1 MVKPVPEG
9 YHAVTPYLIVSDA
22 GKAIEFYKRGL
33 GAQEIMRMPGPG
45 GRIMHAEVKIGDSI
59 VMLGEEPPDKPT
71 LRAPQAA
78 GLQTASLYLYVPNVD
93 TAFKR
98 ALDAG
103 AKAVQPV
110 TDMFWGD
117 RIAQI
122 ADPSGHQWTL
132 ATHKEDLTPE
142 EIGRRQKDFLAT
154 VGAQQKKKK
163 QGHAR
168 DSRQRDHRRGQEA
181 LHGGEPRARA
191 GHAPRLRPSAP
202 ARALARGQAGAP
214 DPEGQRGDGADQT
227 HPVLPG
233 HGLRRL
239 LRRAGPGRARHRGR
253 PVRRPQ

>member
-22 GKAIEFYKRGL
+22 AKAIEFYKRGL

-71 LRAPQAA
+71 FRAPQAA

-110 TDMFWGD
+110 ADMFWGD

-154 VGAQQKKKK
+154 MGAQQKKKK
-163 QGHAR
+163 
-168 DSRQRDHRRGQEA
+168 
-181 LHGGEPRARA
+181 
-191 GHAPRLRPSAP
+191 
-202 ARALARGQAGAP
+202 
-214 DPEGQRGDGADQT
+214 
-227 HPVLPG
+227 
-233 HGLRRL
+233 
-239 LRRAGPGRARHRGR
+239 
-253 PVRRPQ
+253 

>member
-71 LRAPQAA
+71 LRAPQSA
-78 GLQTASLYLYVPNVD
+78 GMQTASLYLYVPNVD

-110 TDMFWGD
+110 ADMFWGD

-154 VGAQQKKKK
+154 MGAQQKKKK
-163 QGHAR
+163 
-168 DSRQRDHRRGQEA
+168 
-181 LHGGEPRARA
+181 
-191 GHAPRLRPSAP
+191 
-202 ARALARGQAGAP
+202 
-214 DPEGQRGDGADQT
+214 
-227 HPVLPG
+227 
-233 HGLRRL
+233 
-239 LRRAGPGRARHRGR
+239 
-253 PVRRPQ
+253 